1 MRANKKKKYVLKRLE
16 SEIVHVLFGGDEPK
30 GPVEWTSLGKDWMW

>member
-16 SEIVHVLFGGDEPK
+16 SEIVDVAFGVDIFGQRLDVVNE
-30 GPVEWTSLGKDWMW
+30 GFQTA